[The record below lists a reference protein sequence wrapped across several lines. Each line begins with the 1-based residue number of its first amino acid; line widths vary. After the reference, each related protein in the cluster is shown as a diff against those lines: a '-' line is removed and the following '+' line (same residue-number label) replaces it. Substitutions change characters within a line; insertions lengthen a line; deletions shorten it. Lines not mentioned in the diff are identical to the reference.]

1 MSSDDELKAL
11 AVALV
16 LALAL
21 YLIAWSMAGSP
32 FERVAPEP
40 VTGLP
45 ISADQPF
52 PGSVETP
59 TVWR

>member
-1 MSSDDELKAL
+1 MSGEDELKAL

-21 YLIAWSMAGSP
+21 YLVAWGLAGSP
-32 FERVAPEP
+32 FERVAPGP

-52 PGSVETP
+52 PSPVEAP